1 MVICI
6 LKNFLIFLK
15 CVVKM
20 DVYISKYKYWKIY
33 VYVLDCKVLFY
44 FLIIND
50 LEMLMNL
57 WIIFSYVFINDWKL
71 LISKL

>member
-6 LKNFLIFLK
+6 FKNFLIFLK

-20 DVYISKYKYWKIY
+20 DVYIGKYKYWKIY